1 MKKIIL
7 VFSLLAVFAYG
18 KSQDQ
23 PQRPSMEEHLKKA
36 QERLQQEL
44 QMTDAQKQK
53 VDQAFKDF
61 MTAAEKIHKENP
73 SPPPP
78 PMDPKVKE
86 ALDKLEQ
93 QRDTKIKMVLTD
105 AQYKKFLELEKKM
118 HPPHP
123 PMDDKRMPPSKP

>member
-1 MKKIIL
+1 MKKVKIFIAL
-7 VFSLLAVFAYG
+7 MLAAAFCKA
-18 KSQDQ
+18 QDM
-23 PQRPSMEEHLKKA
+23 PHPSMEEHLKRS
-36 QERLQQEL
+36 QEMLQKEL
-44 QMTDAQKQK
+44 QMNTDQQKK
-53 VDQAFKDF
+53 VEQAFKDF